1 MIHIALI
8 DPELA
13 DAVTADTSRD
23 LAVVWSGPDVEALIA
38 ATIDPLPDVIVL
50 NRARLP
56 ADPGPTLQR
65 LRRRIPARTVITTY
79 TFAQSRDVEAL
90 RQGGSDVVLQG
101 PLSVRTLRTFLLS
114 LLIERRMKTGRAGPS
129 RAVVRD
135 RARAAHHGGRAR
147 QGDEARGPRRRRHHG
162 PSCPERRV
170 LTRSCSCSVTD
181 DAATAARRGARAP
194 RSLPW
199 AGPSKRAWRCKRTR
213 APRWGLARGARRSR
227 TRRCR
232 W

>member
-13 DAVTADTSRD
+13 DAVNADTSRD

-50 NRARLP
+50 DRARLP

-114 LLIERRMKTGRAGPS
+114 LLIERRMKTPPPGPS
-129 RAVVRD
+129 VEEGVIPPRFSRATLLALRD
-135 RARAAHHGGRAR
+135 MKSAIQCECPNHVSELVERLAAFETYSKECENRDDVDAQVHRALWFATARARRIMEDALDKLMKHEGLVVEGTTVRRITSAERA
-147 QGDEARGPRRRRHHG
+147 
-162 PSCPERRV
+162 
-170 LTRSCSCSVTD
+170 
-181 DAATAARRGARAP
+181 
-194 RSLPW
+194 
-199 AGPSKRAWRCKRTR
+199 
-213 APRWGLARGARRSR
+213 
-227 TRRCR
+227 
-232 W
+232 